1 MTAPNAP
8 MSAEEVLAV
17 LQAAA
22 WTLAERGCT
31 IDEFESAR
39 TAVAA
44 MAEREAELVREVEA
58 LRELAA
64 DVRPLVESLVNRI
77 DADNCMTPQ
86 AVMVR
91 RVAQSLKQ
99 ATGSAIDAA
108 RAEARDG

>member
-8 MSAEEVLAV
+8 MSAAEVIAV

-22 WTLAERGCT
+22 WTLSERGCT

-44 MAEREAELVREVEA
+44 
-58 LRELAA
+58 
-64 DVRPLVESLVNRI
+64 
-77 DADNCMTPQ
+77 
-86 AVMVR
+86 
-91 RVAQSLKQ
+91 
-99 ATGSAIDAA
+99 